1 MEDRMVRYIEDKK
14 EKEFI
19 ASSILADLPEWFGL
33 PESTAEYIR
42 CSQDYPFWADMEDGK
57 TAGFIVLKETSSA
70 TAEIYV
76 MGVLKSMHNQ
86 GIGKSLFDAL
96 YTYAKEHGYSFL
108 QVKTVE
114 KGRYMEYDMTIKFYK
129 KMGFQ
134 EFESLSDI
142 YYDCMIC
149 VLLVVAK
156 PFYQRLATYFYFH
169 H

>member
-42 CSQDYPFWADMEDGK
+42 CSQDYPFWVDMEDGK
-57 TAGFIVLKETSSA
+57 AAGFIVLKETSSA

-114 KGRYMEYDMTIKFYK
+114 EGRYMEYDMTIKFYK

-134 EFESLSDI
+134 EFECFPTLWDEWNPCQI
-142 YYDCMIC
+142 FIMT
-149 VLLVVAK
+149 V
-156 PFYQRLATYFYFH
+156 
-169 H
+169 